1 MVTATIIL
9 PERFQLVNASSP
21 LLAGLSILPL
31 AAATGL
37 GSFVGGAISSAR
49 NLTSPALMAGS
60 SLQLLALGL
69 LTTIPDTLSIPH
81 YIYGVQVVLG
91 FGIGMCL
98 SAGTLMVTLNSEQGE
113 IAATQGATA
122 QLRPL
127 GGFIG
132 LTIATAL
139 FNARSEAALGSF
151 LSAEQMKVLHRSPL
165 GALAFEP
172 DVLAMVRAVYARV
185 FRVQMRALVVVA
197 VLGVLVS
204 CASWERNAVGM
215 ERMKVHLGVGTEAEG
230 VTEVEGAKEE
240 RKEGV

>member
-1 MVTATIIL
+1 
-9 PERFQLVNASSP
+9 
-21 LLAGLSILPL
+21 
-31 AAATGL
+31 
-37 GSFVGGAISSAR
+37 
-49 NLTSPALMAGS
+49 
-60 SLQLLALGL
+60 
-69 LTTIPDTLSIPH
+69 
-81 YIYGVQVVLG
+81 
-91 FGIGMCL
+91 MCL
-98 SAGTLMVTLNSEQGE
+98 SAGTLMVTLNSALGE

-151 LSAEQMKVLHRSPL
+151 LSKEQMDVLRRSPL

-197 VLGVLVS
+197 ALGVLVS
-204 CASWERNAVGM
+204 CASFERRAVGM
-215 ERMKVHLGVGTEAEG
+215 ERMKVHLGVEAE
-230 VTEVEGAKEE
+230 VEEVREE
-240 RKEGV
+240 RKEGGVEV